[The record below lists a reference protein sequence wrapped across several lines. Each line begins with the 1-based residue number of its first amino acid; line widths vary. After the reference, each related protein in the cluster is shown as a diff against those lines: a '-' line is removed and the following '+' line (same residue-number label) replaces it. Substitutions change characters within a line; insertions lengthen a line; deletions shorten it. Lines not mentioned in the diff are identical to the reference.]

1 MYFFQLAEN
10 EVRKSNKNLLRVKKH
25 YVYAAKL
32 VELHK
37 KSSNSSEYDNILK
50 YNLNYLEN
58 VIFLCHN
65 LQFLGDF
72 QSSDPLIYETAWKGA
87 EAYHYYIMAQR
98 QLYSGK
104 LHDALCIAYK
114 LQDYT
119 DYIPEMDVYV
129 LLTLTACLDRSFGI
143 CSKALM
149 KLKSLKNVCYSVL
162 ICGNFNLL
170 NNYF

>member
-1 MYFFQLAEN
+1 MWCFF
-10 EVRKSNKNLLRVKKH
+10 
-25 YVYAAKL
+25 
-32 VELHK
+32 
-37 KSSNSSEYDNILK
+37 ITT
-50 YNLNYLEN
+50 YN
-58 VIFLCHN
+58 
-65 LQFLGDF
+65 FLGDW

-87 EAYHYYIMAQR
+87 EAYHYYMMAQK

-119 DYIPEMDVYV
+119 DYIPETDVYA

-149 KLKSLKNVCYSVL
+149 KLKSLKNVSYNF
-162 ICGNFNLL
+162 ICDGTFDN
-170 NNYF
+170 